1 MGTFRQQIE
10 MREPYRNDDCLKC
23 HFGAVKWS
31 MNHTDSKD
39 SILAGKATCLGCHGM
54 AHPAHTLP
62 R

>member
-1 MGTFRQQIE
+1 
-10 MREPYRNDDCLKC
+10 
-23 HFGAVKWS
+23 